1 MLKIDGFDEALI
13 GIATVWQKADEG
25 GANRVDTL
33 IYNGNTLIA
42 LLMYDSKM
50 TRDEAEEYIS
60 YNIEGAY
67 VGEATPII
75 VWPCTMDRVDLIAE
89 TEMELR
95 GNTDA

>member
-13 GIATVWQKADEG
+13 GIAAVWQNNA
-25 GANRVDTL
+25 RVDTL

-42 LLMYDSKM
+42 LLMYDSTV
-50 TRDEAEEYIS
+50 TREEAEEYIS

-75 VWPCTMDRVDLIAE
+75 VWPCTMDRVDLIVE
-89 TEMELR
+89 TETELR